1 MTKDEKWMKVAIN
14 EAKLAMKENEKNGKN
29 GELTNGKRKAEAA

>member
-1 MTKDEKWMKVAIN
+1 LK
-14 EAKLAMKENEKNGKN
+14 MKENGKNGKN

>member
-1 MTKDEKWMKVAIN
+1 VAKG
-14 EAKLAMKENEKNGKN
+14 EEELKMKENGKNGKN